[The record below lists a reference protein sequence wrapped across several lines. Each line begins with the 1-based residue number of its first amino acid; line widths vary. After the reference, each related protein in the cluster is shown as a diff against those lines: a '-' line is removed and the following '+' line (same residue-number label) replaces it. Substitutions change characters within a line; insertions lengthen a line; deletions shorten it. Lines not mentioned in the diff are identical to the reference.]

1 MGVGMPEVGSV
12 SDTNPMITSPL
23 QARRAAWK
31 LVLLSSVRKRIHRAK
46 ERAGF
51 RGDGGIS
58 INQARPSQLADV
70 APYRPDDAGGERDR
84 HPEDD

>member
-1 MGVGMPEVGSV
+1 MRPG
-12 SDTNPMITSPL
+12 DT
-23 QARRAAWK
+23 RAAEFSGEK
-31 LVLLSSVRKRIHRAK
+31 GGAGFVSLSSVRKRIHCAK